1 MLATDRRGREG
12 VTLTIVRRSPKSISY
27 VGTSILLVVAIS
39 SALIW
44 YSGANREA
52 RSVRIGFINI
62 AASLPLFIADENDF
76 FLDEGIAIETYTI
89 ANSNQLVDGILA
101 GNLDVFV
108 ESSAVP
114 VLAAEIRSPG
124 AMKIFAVSSI
134 TSEHPFDAILVRSD
148 ASIDSLQD
156 LEDRNIGVFPGS
168 TARSLLNKFLEDLG
182 IDVGRIAFLPIPPQS
197 QLAALQEGS
206 IAALH
211 AYEPTTAI
219 ALSSGDV
226 RMLHG
231 SVYAEMLEPNP
242 QGVAVVSAEFAK
254 SSPEK
259 AASTIRAL
267 ERAMTFM
274 TENDAESRTI
284 LSNRLGLPQA
294 VADTMIFLYMVGHDD
309 ISSATLQSYA
319 DMLTELGEL
328 PENLDVTEL
337 IYMRDQ

>member
-1 MLATDRRGREG
+1 MGRGDESDR
-12 VTLTIVRRSPKSISY
+12 LMIMKLRSQSIGY
-27 VGTSILLVVAIS
+27 VGTSILIIGAIGLGLMWLS
-39 SALIW
+39 DAD
-44 YSGANREA
+44 REA

-62 AASLPLFIADENDF
+62 AASLPLFIADENGF
-76 FLDEGIAIETYTI
+76 FLDEGLTVETYSI

-101 GNLDVFV
+101 DNLDLFV

-114 VLAAEIRSPG
+114 VLAADIRSPG

-134 TSEHPFDAILVRSD
+134 TSENPFDAILVRAD
-148 ASIDSLQD
+148 ASIESLED
-156 LEDRNIGVFPGS
+156 LEGTSIGVFPGS
-168 TARSLLNKFLEDLG
+168 TATNLLKKFLEDIG
-182 IDVGRIAFLPIPPQS
+182 VDVGRIAFLPIPPQS

-219 ALSSGDV
+219 ALSNGDI
-226 RMLHG
+226 RKLYG

-242 QGVAVVSAEFAK
+242 QGIAVVSTEFARR
-254 SSPEK
+254 SPDL

-274 TENDAESRTI
+274 RENDAESRKI
-284 LSNRLGLPQA
+284 LSSRLGLPEA
-294 VADTMIFLYMVGHDD
+294 AADTMIFLYMVGHDD
-309 ISSATLQSYA
+309 ISAAALQGYA

-328 PENLDVTEL
+328 PEDIDVSEL
-337 IYMRDQ
+337 IYMDDD